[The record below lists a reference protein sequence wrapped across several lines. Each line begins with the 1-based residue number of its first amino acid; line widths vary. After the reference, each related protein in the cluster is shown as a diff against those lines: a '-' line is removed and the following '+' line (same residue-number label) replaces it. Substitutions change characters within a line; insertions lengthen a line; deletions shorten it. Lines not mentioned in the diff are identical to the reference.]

1 MSLAAIVG
9 AATRSVRPEPGRPAG
24 PGQQMPVYQGVPGA
38 RWDGAAKGLANA
50 PRPRVIKTHVN
61 FPSNSKIVQ
70 SFVTTPWREGDHEY
84 IHEGQ
89 VSFVFFCVFLVGLIS
104 LSS

>member
-1 MSLAAIVG
+1 
-9 AATRSVRPEPGRPAG
+9 
-24 PGQQMPVYQGVPGA
+24 MPVYQGVPGA

-89 VSFVFFCVFLVGLIS
+89 VSFVFFLCFSRGTHFALFLVRLVQAHPWPSRGEQANV
-104 LSS
+104 

>member
-1 MSLAAIVG
+1 
-9 AATRSVRPEPGRPAG
+9 
-24 PGQQMPVYQGVPGA
+24 MPVYQGVPGA

-89 VSFVFFCVFLVGLIS
+89 VSFVFFFVFFSWDSFRS
-104 LSS
+104 LLSTSGASAPVALPWRTSKCLMIRRRW